1 MSEDKKRAPETAIS
15 ETPNKHLSAPNT
27 PYYIIKED
35 NCQEVLSKP
44 SKELQRMS
52 PKKELTGALSK
63 SYQRLGLLNRANF
76 VNHCGDYLQFLVPV
90 NDNKFGESKLIT
102 ANFCRDRLCPLC
114 TYRKTLRTFNQLS
127 SIMHVIGDEYR
138 FLMLTL
144 TIPNVIGD
152 ELQNT
157 ITKLMKGIDRLFK
170 RSRVKNAV
178 KGYFRAL
185 EVTRNEVNGTYHP
198 HYHFILAVNKS
209 YFKNNEYIKRDE
221 WLKYWQD
228 SMNDYTITQVD
239 IRAIKPSQAKKEGS
253 QPTHNIYEKA
263 VAEVGKYT
271 LKSEDYIFVSEPQ
284 LMDEVVST
292 INKALHG
299 RRLVHLSGIFKKT
312 AKDLKID
319 FDDPIL
325 TDEVDEPLTHFLVIT
340 YGWTIGFNSKPMYK
354 AKTIEHMNT
363 CSHNGEIVLRKYHIY
378 DKKHSNMT

>member
-1 MSEDKKRAPETAIS
+1 MKDDKKRAPETAIS
-15 ETPNKHLSAPNT
+15 ETPNKHISAPNT
-27 PYYIIKED
+27 PYYIIKKD
-35 NCQEVLSKP
+35 NCQDVLSKP

-63 SYQRLGLLNRANF
+63 SYQRLGLLKRADF
-76 VNHCGDYLQFLVPV
+76 VEHCGDRLQFLVPV
-90 NDNKFGESKLIT
+90 KDNTLGESKLIM

-127 SIMHVIGDEYR
+127 SIMKVIGDKYR

-144 TIPNVIGD
+144 TIPNVRGD
-152 ELQNT
+152 ELPNT
-157 ITKLMKGIDRLFK
+157 IDKLMKGIDRLFK
-170 RSRVKNAV
+170 RSRVKKAV

-209 YFKNNEYIKRDE
+209 YFKNDEYINRDE

-228 SMNDYTITQVD
+228 AMNDYSITQVD

-253 QPTHNIYEKA
+253 QSTHNIYEKA

-271 LKSEDYIFVSEPQ
+271 VKSEDYIFVSDPQ

-292 INKALHG
+292 INKALRG

-312 AKDLKID
+312 AKDQKID
-319 FDDPIL
+319 FDDPAL
-325 TDEVDEPLTHFLVIT
+325 TDEVAEPLTHFLVIT
-340 YGWTIGFNSKPMYK
+340 YGWTIGFDSKSIYK
-354 AKTIEHMNT
+354 PLTIEHMNT
-363 CSHNGEIVLRKYHIY
+363 CSDSGEIVLRKYNI
-378 DKKHSNMT
+378 K